1 MAKKRKK
8 RNNRSVTK
16 ALKRK
21 RAFAGWGGSE
31 STPPTNVPWS
41 RETSTGKWLG
51 GAPADSIVFNT
62 QQESQDY
69 STKLNNERL
78 AQQQAREAA
87 AANPDPMR
95 GVMSVSEP
103 GIGTTTYTAEG
114 GAQTPTGYIAP
125 AVPKVQD
132 TITKQWTAPQ
142 PEPRTGQRDAPP
154 LTQRRDVPDRDP
166 TARQQKAI
174 SEALGLSLEEV
185 QAMPLDEAKR
195 LYNIQQKTQDAALWQ
210 EEYAKWQKAQ
220 VGTQDPPSDW
230 QAPELPSWWYNEGD
244 PSKGFDADARHFI
257 TIMNRQAGYDWDG
270 SGDGSYQID
279 QGGLDQYNKWTSGAG
294 EWGESYGTLTKMYND
309 YRTNPEAMDASSK
322 AWFEA
327 NFPTDRIPRVKDDD
341 DPANTDPDTPI
352 GTERTRDVPPYGSYV
367 EVWNGEKWVPQ
378 GSTSDPNREVSPDA
392 TGNMSLAELRQAA
405 IVDPGGMA
413 ANVLALR
420 GYGAGTQTPTTQ
432 MPTAKLGVTGPTE
445 SGIPQK
451 LTGDYADMAL
461 PYGVDPFDKT
471 WKGEDSWLK
480 ADTTPQAEAI
490 TASTIDRAETGVDE
504 TSTARAA
511 EDVTTLTRE
520 ASPEELATLRE
531 RAQATE
537 RDLAQEREAR
547 AGRTEYDISADA
559 KVQQVDFRQTT
570 SVSATQEDEISTR
583 EAITSTA
590 ATSENAQ
597 QIVDT
602 FGFGST
608 RKQIMDSLKASTANA
623 AATSLAQNSNL
634 SQQAAS
640 TVVSNPGALNVTEPA
655 IVAAVAELPEEA
667 LVSGQMDK
675 LLEGLEDNKVPAWA
689 KPAVDAVDSIMVQRG
704 LQSSSVGRDSLF
716 NAIIQSAFPIAQAN
730 AQALQTR
737 AAQNLTNQQQSLI
750 QENQI
755 AADFLSKNAAFK
767 QQMELANLNNE
778 QQMKLANLS
787 ARNQTESEN
796 LSAEQQT
803 DLANLN
809 ARMQT
814 NLLQAQLAEKMGVA
828 QLNVDQQRAVQNAGM
843 VANLDMAQFNADQ
856 QVELANSKF
865 MQTMTLTDFNAEQQ
879 EAMQNATA
887 LASLDMATV
896 DQRTKV
902 AAQNAQSF
910 LQLDMANLT
919 NEQQAAMLSAQQIQQ
934 RVLSNQ
940 SFDNAAQQF
949 NATSENQLNQFM
961 SNMATQINLQNTTQT
976 NAMTQFNSNQQLKAQ
991 QINKANKLQIQQFNN
1006 QMEYQTDQWNAAN
1019 AQAVEQS
1026 NVEWRRKANTVDTA
1040 AENQSNQINVQ
1051 NAFNMQSSALSQIW
1065 QQLRDSATFA
1075 VQMSTNNQDRAAR
1088 IIENALANGD
1098 MMDENEDPR
1107 LMARDLYNI
1116 INTINGTSYGPG

>member
-21 RAFAGWGGSE
+21 RAAVGGLNAGGSKPG
-31 STPPTNVPWS
+31 TFDYV
-41 RETSTGKWLG
+41 RELDSGKFLG
-51 GAPADSIVFNT
+51 GFPGDQSVFGT
-62 QQESQDY
+62 REEAESFVTELQNARQA
-69 STKLNNERL
+69 KI
-78 AQQQAREAA
+78 AAREAA

-95 GVMSVSEP
+95 TTMSVYEP
-103 GIGTTTYTAEG
+103 GIGTTKYTAEG
-114 GAQTPTGYIAP
+114 GAQTPTGYVAP

-132 TITKQWTAPQ
+132 TTTGQWTAPQ
-142 PEPRTGQRDAPP
+142 PQPQPRTGQRDAPP

-210 EEYAKWQKAQ
+210 EEYAKWQEAQ

-230 QAPELPSWWYNEGD
+230 TPPEFPSWWYTEGD
-244 PSKGFDADARHFI
+244 ASKGFDDDARHFI
-257 TIMNRQAGYDWDG
+257 SIMNHQAGYDWDG
-270 SGDGSYQID
+270 SGDGTYQISPSA
-279 QGGLDQYNKWTSGAG
+279 QKQYDIWTSGAG
-294 EWGESYGTLTKMYND
+294 EWGESFGRLTKMYND

-322 AWFEA
+322 AWFEE
-327 NFPTDRIPRVKDDD
+327 NFPTDRIPTVKADDD
-341 DPANTDPDTPI
+341 DTQLPPKAKWPKNLEPLAEVAPI
-352 GTERTRDVPPYGSYV
+352 GGQIGQHVARLEGM
-367 EVWNGEKWVPQ
+367 
-378 GSTSDPNREVSPDA
+378 ST
-392 TGNMSLAELRQAA
+392 GKFK
-405 IVDPGGMA
+405 
-413 ANVLALR
+413 
-420 GYGAGTQTPTTQ
+420 
-432 MPTAKLGVTGPTE
+432 PTAQMDAEKIGTAADTITADTE
-445 SGIPQK
+445 K
-451 LTGDYADMAL
+451 LTGDYGDVAL
-461 PYGVDPFDKT
+461 DSTVDPSTKSIATTDYT
-471 WKGEDSWLK
+471 ADDQLWGEGK
-480 ADTTPQAEAI
+480 
-490 TASTIDRAETGVDE
+490 ASTIDKATVSETPTVQ
-504 TSTARAA
+504 AA
-511 EDVTTLTRE
+511 DDVTTLTRE

-531 RAQATE
+531 RAKATE
-537 RDLAQEREAR
+537 RAEFQEREAR

-879 EAMQNATA
+879 AAMQNATA

-910 LQLDMANLT
+910 LQLDMANLS
-919 NEQQAAMLSAQQIQQ
+919 NEQQASMLEAQQIQQ

-949 NATSENQLNQFM
+949 NSTSENQLNQFM
-961 SNMATQINLQNTTQT
+961 NNMEAQIRLQNTAQT
-976 NAMTQFNSNQQLKAQ
+976 NAMRQFNSNQELKAD
-991 QINKANKLQIQQFNN
+991 QINNANSIQIQQFNN
-1006 QMEYQTDQWNAAN
+1006 QMEYQADQWNAAN

-1026 NVEWRRKANTVDTA
+1026 NVEWRRKANTIDTA
-1040 AENQSNQINVQ
+1040 AQNQANQINVQ
-1051 NAFNMQSSALSQIW
+1051 NAFNMQNAALAQVW
-1065 QQLRDSATFA
+1065 QQLRDSATHA
-1075 VQMSTNNQDRAAR
+1075 IQVAKDDKDRSAR
-1088 IIENALANGD
+1088 IVENAMANTELMKD
-1098 MMDENEDPR
+1098 PEDAHTTAKALYWLIRNINKNVFMHKQENVE
-1107 LMARDLYNI
+1107 LY
-1116 INTINGTSYGPG
+1116 

>member
-1 MAKKRKK
+1 
-8 RNNRSVTK
+8 
-16 ALKRK
+16 
-21 RAFAGWGGSE
+21 
-31 STPPTNVPWS
+31 
-41 RETSTGKWLG
+41 
-51 GAPADSIVFNT
+51 
-62 QQESQDY
+62 
-69 STKLNNERL
+69 
-78 AQQQAREAA
+78 
-87 AANPDPMR
+87 
-95 GVMSVSEP
+95 MSVSEP

-125 AVPKVQD
+125 AVPKVRD
-132 TITKQWTAPQ
+132 TTTGQWTAPQ
-142 PEPRTGQRDAPP
+142 PQPQPRTGQRDAPP
-154 LTQRRDVPDRDP
+154 LTPRRDVPDRDP
-166 TARQQKAI
+166 TVRQQKAI

-185 QAMPLDEAKR
+185 QAMPLVEAKR
-195 LYNIQQKTQDAALWQ
+195 LYGIQQKTQDAAQ
-210 EEYAKWQKAQ
+210 WQKEYEIWKANQ
-220 VGTQDPPSDW
+220 QDPPSGF
-230 QAPELPSWWYNEGD
+230 QPPQMPSWWYDSTDPNDPFGKDDNNFVHILNQITDQSPTATQGMKDQYAIWTDPNHEYAASYAPIVSMYNRFKAGTLSGPELNWFTKNFPTDKITNVQTPTDPPPGD
-244 PSKGFDADARHFI
+244 DDDDVWTPPEFPSWWTKDGTEDDPFGKNDNSFI
-257 TIMNRQAGYDWDG
+257 YILNRVAAGIATPEQQA
-270 SGDGSYQID
+270 
-279 QGGLDQYNKWTSGAG
+279 QYNKWADPNS
-294 EWGESYGTLTKMYND
+294 D
-309 YRTNPEAMDASSK
+309 YAAVFGQLIDLFNQYKEDPSQIPEAQRK
-322 AWFEA
+322 WFES
-327 NFPTDRIPRVKDDD
+327 NFPTDQIGADYSTPTPETPKRLKSLADV
-341 DPANTDPDTPI
+341 API
-352 GTERTRDVPPYGSYV
+352 GGKF
-367 EVWNGEKWVPQ
+367 GEHVSRLEQ
-378 GSTSDPNREVSPDA
+378 MSTGQ
-392 TGNMSLAELRQAA
+392 T
-405 IVDPGGMA
+405 
-413 ANVLALR
+413 
-420 GYGAGTQTPTTQ
+420 TPTSV
-432 MPTAKLGVTGPTE
+432 MTASKLGTAADTITADTE
-445 SGIPQK
+445 K
-451 LTGDYADMAL
+451 LTGDYGDIALDSTVGSYTKDIDRTHYARPVGMA
-461 PYGVDPFDKT
+461 
-471 WKGEDSWLK
+471 KGIWGGE
-480 ADTTPQAEAI
+480 QAEG
-490 TASTIDRAETGVDE
+490 IDKATVSETPTVQ
-504 TSTARAA
+504 AA
-511 EDVTTLTRE
+511 DDVTSLTRE

-531 RAQATE
+531 RAQAVG
-537 RDLAQEREAR
+537 RDITQEEFAR
-547 AGRTEYDISADA
+547 AGRTEYNISDDA
-559 KVQQVDFRQTT
+559 KVQQVDFRQAT
-570 SVSATQEDEISTR
+570 SVAATQEDEISTR

-623 AATSLAQNSNL
+623 AASNLAQNSNL

-640 TVVSNPGALNVTEPA
+640 TVVSNPGALDVTEPA

-689 KPAVDAVDSIMVQRG
+689 KPAVDAVDAIMVQRG

-767 QQMELANLNNE
+767 QQMELANLTNE

-796 LSAEQQT
+796 LTAEQQT

-879 EAMQNATA
+879 AAMQNATA
-887 LASLDMATV
+887 LASLDMATI

-910 LQLDMANLT
+910 LQLDMANLS
-919 NEQQAAMLSAQQIQQ
+919 NEQQAAMLEAQQIQQ

-949 NATSENQLNQFM
+949 NATSQNQLNQFM
-961 SNMATQINLQNTTQT
+961 NNMEAQIRLQNTAQT
-976 NAMTQFNSNQQLKAQ
+976 NAMRQFNSNQELKAD
-991 QINKANKLQIQQFNN
+991 QINNANAIQMQQFNN
-1006 QMEYQTDQWNAAN
+1006 QMEYQADQWNAAN

-1026 NVEWRRKANTVDTA
+1026 NVEWRRKANTIDTA
-1040 AENQSNQINVQ
+1040 AQNQANQINVQ
-1051 NAFNMQSSALSQIW
+1051 NAFNMQSSALAQVW
-1065 QQLRDSATFA
+1065 QQLRDAATHA
-1075 VQMSTNNQDRAAR
+1075 IQISKDDKDRSAR
-1088 IIENALANGD
+1088 IVENAMANTEL
-1098 MMDENEDPR
+1098 MDSPADAHHAATAIMWLIRNINKNVFMVPKPGGPTNVE
-1107 LMARDLYNI
+1107 LY
-1116 INTINGTSYGPG
+1116 